1 MIFGKIIK
9 ELVCT
14 IKDPKLDPTKIFI
27 VRLLDPDLSEKDKQV
42 VAIENRLG
50 LGKGDIVLLVS
61 GSGARKVEG
70 NTDMPI
76 DCAITAKVENIN
88 IDQKYNSLL

>member
-1 MIFGKIIK
+1 MTLGKIIK
-9 ELVCT
+9 ELVCSVKAPEINAT
-14 IKDPKLDPTKIFI
+14 RTYIVKLLKLGLT
-27 VRLLDPDLSEKDKQV
+27 EKDKQV

-50 LGKGDIVLLVS
+50 LGKGDIVLMVS

-70 NTDMPI
+70 NTDMPV

-88 IDQKYNSLL
+88 IDPKYNSLL

>member
-1 MIFGKIIK
+1 MTLGKIIK
-9 ELVCT
+9 ELVCSVKAPGINAT
-14 IKDPKLDPTKIFI
+14 RIYILKL
-27 VRLLDPDLSEKDKQV
+27 LNLDLTEKDKQE
-42 VAIENRLG
+42 VAIENRLA
-50 LGKGDIVLLVS
+50 LGKGDIVLMVS

-88 IDQKYNSLL
+88 IDSKYNSLL

>member
-1 MIFGKIIK
+1 MTLGKIIK
-9 ELVCT
+9 ELVCSVNSPRIDAT
-14 IKDPKLDPTKIFI
+14 RIYIVKL
-27 VRLLDPDLSEKDKQV
+27 LNLDLTEKDRQV

-50 LGKGDIVLLVS
+50 LGKGDIVLMVS

-88 IDQKYNSLL
+88 IDPKYNSLL

>member
-1 MIFGKIIK
+1 MTLGKIIK
-9 ELVCT
+9 ELVCSA
-14 IKDPKLDPTKIFI
+14 KDHRLNSTRIYIVKL
-27 VRLLDPDLSEKDKQV
+27 LNLDLSEKDKQL

-50 LGKGDIVLLVS
+50 LGKGDIVLLVNGS
-61 GSGARKVEG
+61 GSRKVEG

-88 IDQKYNSLL
+88 IDKKYNSLS

>member
-1 MIFGKIIK
+1 MVLGKIVK
-9 ELVCT
+9 ELTCT
-14 IKDPKLDPTKIFI
+14 VKDPILRPTKIFI
-27 VRLLDPDLSEKDKQV
+27 VKLLNLSLSEKKRHI

-50 LGKGDIVLLVS
+50 LGMGDIVLLVI
-61 GSGARKVEG
+61 GSGARKVRG

-76 DCAITAKVENIN
+76 DCAITAKVESIN

>member
-1 MIFGKIIK
+1 MTLGKIIK
-9 ELVCT
+9 ELVCSVKAPEINAT
-14 IKDPKLDPTKIFI
+14 RIYIVKL
-27 VRLLDPDLSEKDKQV
+27 LNLDLTEKDKQV

-50 LGKGDIVLLVS
+50 LGKGDIVLMVS

-88 IDQKYNSLL
+88 IDPQYNSLL

>member
-1 MIFGKIIK
+1 MTLGKIIK
-9 ELVCT
+9 ELVCSVKASRINAT
-14 IKDPKLDPTKIFI
+14 RIYIVKL
-27 VRLLDPDLSEKDKQV
+27 LNLDLTEKDKQV

-50 LGKGDIVLLVS
+50 LGKGDIVLMVS

-76 DCAITAKVENIN
+76 DCAIAAKVENIN
-88 IDQKYNSLL
+88 IDPKYNSLL

>member
-1 MIFGKIIK
+1 LTLGKIIK
-9 ELVCT
+9 ELVCSVKAPEINAT
-14 IKDPKLDPTKIFI
+14 RTYIVKLLNLGLT
-27 VRLLDPDLSEKDKQV
+27 EKDKQV

-50 LGKGDIVLLVS
+50 LGKGDIVLMVS

-70 NTDMPI
+70 NTDMPV

-88 IDQKYNSLL
+88 IDPKYNSLL

>member
-1 MIFGKIIK
+1 MTLGKIIK
-9 ELVCT
+9 ELVCSVKAPEINAT
-14 IKDPKLDPTKIFI
+14 RTYIVKLLNLGLT
-27 VRLLDPDLSEKDKQV
+27 EKDKQV

-50 LGKGDIVLLVS
+50 LGKGDIVLMVS

-70 NTDMPI
+70 NTDMPV

-88 IDQKYNSLL
+88 IDPKYNSLL

>member
-1 MIFGKIIK
+1 MTLGKIIK
-9 ELVCT
+9 ELVCSVKAPGINAT
-14 IKDPKLDPTKIFI
+14 RIYIVKL
-27 VRLLDPDLSEKDKQV
+27 LNLDLTEKDKQV

-50 LGKGDIVLLVS
+50 LGKGDIVLMVS

-88 IDQKYNSLL
+88 IDPKYNSLL

>member
-1 MIFGKIIK
+1 MTLGKIIK
-9 ELVCT
+9 ELVCSVKAPGINAT
-14 IKDPKLDPTKIFI
+14 RIYIVKL
-27 VRLLDPDLSEKDKQV
+27 LNLDLTEKDKQV

-50 LGKGDIVLLVS
+50 LGKGDIVLMVS

-88 IDQKYNSLL
+88 IDSKYNSLL